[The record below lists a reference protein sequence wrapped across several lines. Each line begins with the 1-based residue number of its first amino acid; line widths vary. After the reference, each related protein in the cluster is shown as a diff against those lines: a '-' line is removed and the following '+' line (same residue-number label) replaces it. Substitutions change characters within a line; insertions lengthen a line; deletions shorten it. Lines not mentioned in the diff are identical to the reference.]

1 MIEEL
6 LEQLEVNECLIA
18 DGYEAALIGITEG
31 LTPVAVYDSALCIE
45 CLMKQGMARED
56 AVEWFYFNTA
66 GAHVGENTPI
76 FIKTY

>member
-31 LTPVAVYDSALCIE
+31 TNPVAVYDSDLCVE
-45 CLMKQGMARED
+45 CLMKQGMTREV
-56 AVEWFYFNTA
+56 AKEWFYHNTI
-66 GAHVGENTPI
+66 GAYVGEKTPI

>member
-6 LEQLEVNECLIA
+6 IEQLEENECLLA

-31 LTPVAVYDSALCIE
+31 ATPVAVYDSDLCLE
-45 CLMKQGMARED
+45 CLMKQGMPRED
-56 AVEWFYFNTA
+56 AVEWFYCNTIGSYA
-66 GAHVGENTPI
+66 GDETPV

>member
-6 LEQLEVNECLIA
+6 LEQLEENECLIA

-31 LTPVAVYDSALCIE
+31 ITPVAVYDSDLCVE

-56 AVEWFYFNTA
+56 AVEWFYHNTIGAYA
-66 GAHVGENTPI
+66 GEKTPL